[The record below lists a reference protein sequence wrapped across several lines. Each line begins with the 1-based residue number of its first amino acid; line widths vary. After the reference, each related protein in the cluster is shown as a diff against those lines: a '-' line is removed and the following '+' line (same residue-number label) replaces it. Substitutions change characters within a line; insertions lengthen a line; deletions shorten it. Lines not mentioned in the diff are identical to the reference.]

1 MQQTRREF
9 LATTA
14 AAALGSVSLSYAAE
28 SAKRRPNFVVILCDD
43 LGYGDLGCYG
53 HPTIET
59 PRLDRFAEEGL
70 RLTDCYATAPVCSP
84 SRAGMLT
91 GRNPYRCNI
100 PDWIPEDSPIHLQR
114 NEITVATLLRDA
126 GYRTCHSG
134 KWHCNGKMDG
144 SQPTPGDH
152 GFDRWFSTQNN
163 AQPSHANPVNFIRNG
178 EPIGPMEGYS
188 STLIVDEANAFLD
201 TVDEDP
207 FLLFVWFHSPHEPVA
222 TAPSFQERY
231 AGEPDETKR
240 IYYGNVTQMDHETGR
255 LLDALEARGLRDDTF
270 VFFTSDNGPETLN
283 RYRGAA
289 RSHGSPGNL
298 RGMKLHMYEGGIR
311 VPGIVRWPGHS
322 TPGSESGEP
331 VNGTDVLPTL
341 CGLAGVSLP
350 DDRPLDGVDMAPVL
364 RGEGLDRTR
373 PLYWR
378 YDRALSD
385 AKVALRDGD
394 WKVLANGE
402 LDSIELYNLREDPE
416 EREDRALSESET
428 ASRLTARLREIHQ
441 EILEEAETLGGVPA

>member
-1 MQQTRREF
+1 MQPTRREF
-9 LATTA
+9 LATA
-14 AAALGSVSLSYAAE
+14 AAVALGSGSLGYAAE
-28 SAKRRPNFVVILCDD
+28 SAKPRPNFVIVLCDD

-53 HPTIET
+53 HPIIET
-59 PRLDRFAEEGL
+59 PRLDRLAGEGL
-70 RLTDCYATAPVCSP
+70 RLTDCYAAAPVCSP

-114 NEITVATLLRDA
+114 NEITVATLLRNA

-152 GFDRWFSTQNN
+152 GFERWFSTQNN
-163 AQPSHANPVNFIRNG
+163 AQPSHANPVNFIRDG
-178 EPIGPMEGYS
+178 EPVGPLEGYS
-188 STLIVDEANAFLD
+188 STLIVDEAIAFLD
-201 TVDEDP
+201 TVAEDP

-289 RSHGSPGNL
+289 RSHGSPGTL
-298 RGMKLHMYEGGIR
+298 RGMKLHMHEGGIR
-311 VPGIVRWPGHS
+311 VPGIVRWPDHS

-331 VNGTDVLPTL
+331 VNGTDILPTL
-341 CGLAGVSLP
+341 CGLAGVPLP

-364 RGEGLDRTR
+364 RGERLERAR

-394 WKVLANGE
+394 WKILADGA
-402 LDSIELYNLREDPE
+402 LDAIELYNLREDPE
-416 EREDRALSESET
+416 ERQDRALTEPAT
-428 ASRLTARLREIHQ
+428 ASRLTARLREIHH
-441 EILEEAETLGGVPA
+441 EIMEEAETLGGVPA